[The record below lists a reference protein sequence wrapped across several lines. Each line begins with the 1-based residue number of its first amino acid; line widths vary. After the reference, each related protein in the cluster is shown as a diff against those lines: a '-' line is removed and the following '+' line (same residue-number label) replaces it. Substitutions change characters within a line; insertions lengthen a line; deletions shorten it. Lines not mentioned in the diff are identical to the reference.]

1 MFAACATASA
11 EPTHMNMPEGSSEV
25 YLTLAAGY
33 GPRSEGSAQRAM
45 FVTPLIS
52 AQWSNGVFVDMN
64 SLGVHLSD
72 RVNMQY
78 GLLATPSM
86 SRGATIS
93 GNGSSSKRK
102 FTPEVGGFFNY
113 SVAHGIGLSSGV
125 MYGGSSDRR
134 GLNMNLGAH
143 MWVPL
148 AAHHSVGLEMRMRLA
163 NRSALQADFGV
174 TAEQAG
180 AGDIGAHGVSGGVR
194 DVAIAAHWRWDVTH
208 KYTFRTS
215 VAWQW
220 LQGSAAASPRTEEPA
235 GAQVTTILSYQF

>member
-11 EPTHMNMPEGSSEV
+11 EPTHMNMPEGSSDV
-25 YLTLAAGY
+25 YLSLATGY
-33 GPRSEGSAQRAM
+33 GPRSEGGARREM

-52 AQWSNGVFVDMN
+52 AQWSNGVFMDMN

-78 GLLATPSM
+78 GLLATPTI

-93 GNGSSSKRK
+93 GSGRGKRK

-113 SVAHGIGLSSGV
+113 SVAHGIGLSTGL

-134 GLNMNLGAH
+134 GLSMNLGGH
-143 MWVPL
+143 LRVPL
-148 AAHHSVGLEMRMRLA
+148 AAHHSVGLETRIRLA

-180 AGDIGAHGVSGGVR
+180 AGDIGAHEVSGGVR
-194 DVAIAAHWRWDVTH
+194 DVAIAAHWSWSLTH
-208 KYTFRTS
+208 KYTLRTS
-215 VAWQW
+215 VSWQR
-220 LQGSAAASPRTEEPA
+220 LQGSAAASPRTEQAA
-235 GAQVTTILSYQF
+235 GVQATTILTYQF